1 MVTSALERL
10 GVSIPGWERV
20 GPAPLAAETFEGR
33 NPRALVILVLRAML
47 RKKLPRS
54 EPQILALLNL
64 AAEHGPGVT
73 SYWQILSGIV
83 SAVVHWAETKPLSE
97 PLREATRR
105 LAKHVGKHPEIP
117 DFRKAA
123 VPLNAL
129 LSDGPHVLLE
139 PGEAWSDVALAA
151 LSAMP
156 PTDRRLWGELLA
168 HCQSGKGS
176 KPTAAWLE
184 EAVARIK
191 AIGFPQFKRQVL
203 LWFPPVARPR
213 TAPVVPPQPWLPDPT
228 HLIQPLHLDL
238 LRGLVWCCGSFS
250 DPELAQALAEL
261 AITSYRKLP
270 GKGARLETLGSACI
284 AALRAMG
291 GKESIGPL
299 TLMKARVKFG
309 KAEIAIEKGL
319 AEAAE
324 RIGMHRDELDELSV
338 PAYGLDGTGG
348 RREKIGDYTAVLRVD
363 SGVTLRWQRGDG
375 QPLKTTPASL
385 KKDYSGELKD
395 LQNSVKAIGL
405 ALSTQRQR
413 LDGLYLNR
421 KSWPFDE
428 WCERYRDHPLIGA
441 VSRKLIWRFN
451 RDGTTTDGV
460 WLGGG
465 MIGHDEVELKR
476 LNKKTT
482 VTLWHPLDS
491 HVADVLAWR
500 AWLDEHQIR
509 QPFKQAHREVY
520 VITDAERQSRL
531 YSNRFAAHILRQH
544 QFNAL
549 SRERGWKN
557 QLRLMVS
564 AEYPPAMRLMPAW
577 NRSATF
583 WVRGAGNEYGRD
595 TNDSGTYLYLVT
607 DQVRFY
613 PTDGP
618 LSAADGRRV
627 GVDAESQLGEALPLE
642 QVPPLAFS
650 EVMRDIDLFVGVASV
665 GNDPTW
671 SDGGPN
677 GIFREYWQSFS
688 FGELSATAQTRKAV
702 LELLIPRLK
711 IAPRCSFSNRF
722 LIVRGDLRTYKIHL
736 GSGNILMEPHDQ
748 YLCIVPKRPEIGPDE
763 LHLLPFEGDGTL
775 SVILSK
781 ALLLAN
787 DKQITDRTITAQIRR

>member
-1 MVTSALERL
+1 MTAHTSCWSPARRGLTSRSRLYLPCPRPTADFGASFSRIASLAKAASPPLRGSRRPSQGSRRL
-10 GVSIPGWERV
+10 GFRDSSVKSCSGSLPSAR
-20 GPAPLAAETFEGR
+20 AA
-33 NPRALVILVLRAML
+33 
-47 RKKLPRS
+47 
-54 EPQILALLNL
+54 
-64 AAEHGPGVT
+64 
-73 SYWQILSGIV
+73 
-83 SAVVHWAETKPLSE
+83 
-97 PLREATRR
+97 
-105 LAKHVGKHPEIP
+105 
-117 DFRKAA
+117 
-123 VPLNAL
+123 
-129 LSDGPHVLLE
+129 DG
-139 PGEAWSDVALAA
+139 
-151 LSAMP
+151 
-156 PTDRRLWGELLA
+156 
-168 HCQSGKGS
+168 
-176 KPTAAWLE
+176 
-184 EAVARIK
+184 
-191 AIGFPQFKRQVL
+191 
-203 LWFPPVARPR
+203 
-213 TAPVVPPQPWLPDPT
+213 APVVPPQPWLPDPT

-324 RIGMHRDELDELSV
+324 RIGIRRDELDELSV

-500 AWLDEHQIR
+500 AWLDGHEIR

-520 VITDAERQSRL
+520 VLTDAERQHDV

-544 QFNAL
+544 QFHAL
-549 SRERGWKN
+549 CAST
-557 QLRLMVS
+557 RL
-564 AEYPPAMRLMPAW
+564 EEQ
-577 NRSATF
+577 T
-583 WVRGAGNEYGRD
+583 
-595 TNDSGTYLYLVT
+595 
-607 DQVRFY
+607 
-613 PTDGP
+613 P
-618 LSAADGRRV
+618 LDGRRRISPV
-627 GVDAESQLGEALPLE
+627 
-642 QVPPLAFS
+642 
-650 EVMRDIDLFVGVASV
+650 
-665 GNDPTW
+665 
-671 SDGGPN
+671 
-677 GIFREYWQSFS
+677 EY
-688 FGELSATAQTRKAV
+688 V
-702 LELLIPRLK
+702 
-711 IAPRCSFSNRF
+711 
-722 LIVRGDLRTYKIHL
+722 
-736 GSGNILMEPHDQ
+736 
-748 YLCIVPKRPEIGPDE
+748 
-763 LHLLPFEGDGTL
+763 
-775 SVILSK
+775 
-781 ALLLAN
+781 
-787 DKQITDRTITAQIRR
+787 